1 MTERKESMRKNICI
15 IALLAAAMLAAAC
28 TNPSSGLSGTAKSI
42 TVVVNGP
49 VDSKTISPSGDSVDI
64 THYEIRVENSTEG
77 YSRESGMI
85 TKGTLFNVP
94 NVPAGIWTATVN
106 AYCKNGAD
114 SYVLIATA
122 TSEEVRVGAGDSAT
136 IPVIITD
143 LVDSLSGNIT
153 VTLDMPEGLNATGT
167 SFYYTYTITG
177 TGQRADFSYVLPSP
191 ASASVG
197 ADGTA
202 EILIDSAS
210 LNLMQGAY
218 LLTVTVSDQ
227 TTEESSSIVKK
238 GVEIMRLL
246 PGLEADG
253 TIQFAS
259 DSGSSTGVDITED
272 IGEIQIEAVT
282 GYTDTGIYMLLKSIT
297 EISTDDITIYANGEN
312 IADTIIESSIQA
324 TEGGIRVEITGLAEG
339 ENIITCIVSSGN
351 MIGAVSANIEWP
363 EPPSHFLYTDNGD
376 GSCTITGEN
385 PDYPLPSRD
394 NLTIPEEIRGLKVT
408 AIGPFAFCLSTIPDD
423 PSDFTGTLT
432 LPEGLKSIGQAAFAY
447 NSFTGDL
454 VIPASVTT
462 IGNNAFSYN
471 SFTGPLTLPEALQ
484 TINEYAFSGNSFTG
498 DLIIP
503 ANVTTIGDRA
513 FSDNAFTGT
522 LTLGKSVTTI
532 GSYAF
537 RDNSFTGSLV
547 IPSSVATIGSNAFR
561 SNSFTIFY
569 CEAESQP
576 SGWGGAWNADG
587 IPVTWGYKGN

>member
-28 TNPSSGLSGTAKSI
+28 TNPSSDLSGTAKSI
-42 TVVVNGP
+42 MVVVNGP

-106 AYCKNGAD
+106 AYCKNGTD

-136 IPVIITD
+136 IPVTITD
-143 LVDSLSGNIT
+143 LVDALSGNIT
-153 VTLDMPEGLNATGT
+153 VTLDMPEGLNTAGA
-167 SFYYTYTITG
+167 SFYYTYTIAG

-197 ADGTA
+197 SDGTA
-202 EILIDSAS
+202 EISIDPAS

-218 LLTVTVSDQ
+218 LLTVTVFDQ

-272 IGEIQIEAVT
+272 IGEIQIEVVT
-282 GYTDTGIYMLLKSIT
+282 GYTDTGIYMLLKSGA
-297 EISTDDITIYANGEN
+297 EISTDNIIIYVNGEN
-312 IADTIIESSIQA
+312 EADTIIESSIQA
-324 TEGGIRVEITGLAEG
+324 IEDGIKVEITGLAEG
-339 ENIITCIVSSGN
+339 DNIITCIVSSGN
-351 MIGAVSANIEWP
+351 RVGTVSANIEWP
-363 EPPSHFLYTDNGD
+363 EPPSNFLYTDNGD
-376 GSCTITGEN
+376 GTCTITGEN
-385 PDYPLPSRD
+385 PD
-394 NLTIPEEIRGLKVT
+394 N
-408 AIGPFAFCLSTIPDD
+408 PFS
-423 PSDFTGTLT
+423 
-432 LPEGLKSIGQAAFAY
+432 
-447 NSFTGDL
+447 
-454 VIPASVTT
+454 
-462 IGNNAFSYN
+462 SYD
-471 SFTGPLTLPEALQ
+471 
-484 TINEYAFSGNSFTG
+484 

-503 ANVTTIGDRA
+503 DEINVCADC
-513 FSDNAFTGT
+513 
-522 LTLGKSVTTI
+522 
-532 GSYAF
+532 
-537 RDNSFTGSLV
+537 
-547 IPSSVATIGSNAFR
+547 
-561 SNSFTIFY
+561 IFY
-569 CEAESQP
+569 FIYIHEF
-576 SGWGGAWNADG
+576 
-587 IPVTWGYKGN
+587 IFPVRPAGFARPHFYRFAAYPHPV